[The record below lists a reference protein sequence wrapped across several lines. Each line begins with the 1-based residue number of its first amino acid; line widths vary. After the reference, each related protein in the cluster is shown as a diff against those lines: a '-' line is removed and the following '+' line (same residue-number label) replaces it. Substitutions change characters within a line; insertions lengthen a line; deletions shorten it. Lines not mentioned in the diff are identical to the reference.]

1 MEALPERYVD
11 ALPERQE
18 RRLVIAIDYG
28 TTYTGIPPA
37 SADRHLVPTDT
48 SKQVSRTLPLP
59 ETERI

>member
-1 MEALPERYVD
+1 MEV
-11 ALPERQE
+11 LPERQE

-28 TTYTGIPPA
+28 TTYTGMPPA

-59 ETERI
+59 EAERI